1 MHAPISGTKS
11 MTRTHLGIQA
21 IIVLVMV
28 SFVSW
33 PQFRPVRAQSIW
45 RYTPAAVLEAR
56 TRDAARY
63 AGAASVSRRRPSI
76 SGLSSSS
83 PEIVPTPQASAPI
96 ENADARPEFTSG
108 AIAALGGTD
117 NALVG
122 LAQNSLNASIPR
134 ARVVLRDIRTGE
146 ALQQTTADELG
157 QFWFVDLAASEYVVE
172 LLGPDGSV
180 VAASE
185 VVRTSKGGLL
195 RTVVRVAAAT
205 AAVVAVLNNQLWP
218 SRDSANAIAT
228 SSDVTP
234 TTTTQLPRV
243 TSTGN

>member
-1 MHAPISGTKS
+1 

-21 IIVLVMV
+21 VIVLAMV
-28 SFVSW
+28 AFVSW
-33 PQFRPVRAQSIW
+33 PQFRPVRVQSIW

-56 TRDAARY
+56 TLDAARY
-63 AGAASVSRRRPSI
+63 AGAGATSDRRPF
-76 SGLSSSS
+76 SGELSSSS
-83 PEIVPTPQASAPI
+83 TDFVPTPNGSAVLD
-96 ENADARPEFTSG
+96 DARAEITPGS
-108 AIAALGGTD
+108 IAALGGTD

-134 ARVVLRDIRTGE
+134 ARVVLRDISTGE
-146 ALQQTTADELG
+146 ALQQATADELG
-157 QFWFVDLAASEYVVE
+157 QFSFVDLPASDYVVE

-185 VVRTSKGGLL
+185 VVKTSKGRLL

-205 AAVVAVLNNQLWP
+205 AAVLAVLSNQLWP
-218 SRDSANAIAT
+218 SRDYATRVAT
-228 SSDVTP
+228 SNDVTP

>member
-1 MHAPISGTKS
+1 MK
-11 MTRTHLGIQA
+11 RTYLGIQA
-21 IIVLVMV
+21 IIVLAMV

-33 PQFRPVRAQSIW
+33 PQFRPGRAQSIW

-56 TRDAARY
+56 TVDAARY
-63 AGAASVSRRRPSI
+63 AGAAAAPSRRPFI
-76 SGLSSSS
+76 GEQSSSTQL
-83 PEIVPTPQASAPI
+83 VPTPHGSVVI
-96 ENADARPEFTSG
+96 DDARVEFTPG

-122 LAQNSLNASIPR
+122 LAQNSLNASIPH

-146 ALQQTTADELG
+146 ALQATADELG
-157 QFWFVDLAASEYVVE
+157 QFSFIDLAESEYVVE

-185 VVRTSKGGLL
+185 VVKTSKGRLL
-195 RTVVRVAAAT
+195 RTVVRVAAAAT
-205 AAVVAVLNNQLWP
+205 AVLAVLGDHLWP
-218 SRDSANAIAT
+218 TLNYANAVAT
-228 SSDVTP
+228 NSDVTP

>member
-1 MHAPISGTKS
+1 MK
-11 MTRTHLGIQA
+11 RKYLGIQA
-21 IIVLVMV
+21 IIVMAMV

-45 RYTPAAVLEAR
+45 RYTPAAALEAR
-56 TRDAARY
+56 TIDAARY
-63 AGAASVSRRRPSI
+63 AGAAIASSHRPLI
-76 SGLSSSS
+76 GELSSSTQL
-83 PEIVPTPQASAPI
+83 VPTPPGSPVI
-96 ENADARPEFTSG
+96 DDARVEFTPG
-108 AIAALGGTD
+108 AIAALGGRD

-122 LAQNSLNASIPR
+122 LAQNSLNASIPH

-146 ALQQTTADELG
+146 ALQQATADELG
-157 QFWFVDLAASEYVVE
+157 QFWFVDLEASEYVVE

-185 VVRTSKGGLL
+185 VVTTSKGRLL
-195 RTVVRVAAAT
+195 RTVVRVAAAAT
-205 AAVVAVLNNQLWP
+205 AVVAVLSNQLWP
-218 SRDSANAIAT
+218 SRDYANALAT
-228 SSDVTP
+228 NSDVTP

>member
-1 MHAPISGTKS
+1 MK
-11 MTRTHLGIQA
+11 RTHLGIQA
-21 IIVLVMV
+21 IIVVAMV

-33 PQFRPVRAQSIW
+33 PQFRPARAQSIW
-45 RYTPAAVLEAR
+45 RYAPATVLEAR
-56 TRDAARY
+56 TIDAARY
-63 AGAASVSRRRPSI
+63 AGAASASTRRPYI
-76 SGLSSSS
+76 GGLSSSS
-83 PEIVPTPQASAPI
+83 TELVPTPQASAVI
-96 ENADARPEFTSG
+96 DDSRTEFAPG
-108 AIAALGGTD
+108 AIAALGGTE

-134 ARVVLRDIRTGE
+134 ARLVLRDIRTGE
-146 ALQQTTADELG
+146 ALQQATADELG
-157 QFWFVDLAASEYVVE
+157 QFWFVDLPGSEYVVE

-185 VVRTSKGGLL
+185 VVKTSKGRLW
-195 RTVVRVAAAT
+195 RTVVRVSAAT
-205 AAVVAVLNNQLWP
+205 AAVVAVLSNQLWP
-218 SRDSANAIAT
+218 SRDYANAIAT

>member
-1 MHAPISGTKS
+1 MRRAHF
-11 MTRTHLGIQA
+11 GIQA
-21 IIVLVMV
+21 IVVVAVV

-33 PQFRPVRAQSIW
+33 PQFRPARAQSIW
-45 RYTPAAVLEAR
+45 RYAPAAVLEAR
-56 TRDAARY
+56 TIDAARY
-63 AGAASVSRRRPSI
+63 AGAASASTRRPFI
-76 SGLSSSS
+76 GDLSSST
-83 PEIVPTPQASAPI
+83 ELVPTPQGSAVI
-96 ENADARPEFTSG
+96 DDTQDEFAPG

-157 QFWFVDLAASEYVVE
+157 QFWFVDLPSSEYVVE
-172 LLGPDGSV
+172 LVGPDGSV

-185 VVRTSKGGLL
+185 VVKTSKGHLL
-195 RTVVRVAAAT
+195 RTVVRVAAA
-205 AAVVAVLNNQLWP
+205 AAVVTALFSNQLWP
-218 SRDSANAIAT
+218 SRGYTNAFAT
-228 SSDVTP
+228 SRDVTP

>member
-1 MHAPISGTKS
+1 MRRAHF
-11 MTRTHLGIQA
+11 GIQA
-21 IIVLVMV
+21 IVVVAVV

-33 PQFRPVRAQSIW
+33 PQFRPARAQSIW
-45 RYTPAAVLEAR
+45 RYAPAAVLEAR
-56 TRDAARY
+56 TIDAARY
-63 AGAASVSRRRPSI
+63 AGAASASTRRPFI
-76 SGLSSSS
+76 GDLSSST
-83 PEIVPTPQASAPI
+83 ELVPTPQGSAVI
-96 ENADARPEFTSG
+96 DDTQDEFAPG

-146 ALQQTTADELG
+146 ALQQATADELG
-157 QFWFVDLAASEYVVE
+157 QFWFVDLPGSEYVVE

-185 VVRTSKGGLL
+185 VVKTSKGRLL

-205 AAVVAVLNNQLWP
+205 AAVVAVLSNQLWP
-218 SRDSANAIAT
+218 SRDYATVIAT
-228 SSDVTP
+228 SSDVTT

>member
-1 MHAPISGTKS
+1 MRRAHF
-11 MTRTHLGIQA
+11 GIQA
-21 IIVLVMV
+21 IVVVAVV

-33 PQFRPVRAQSIW
+33 PQFRPARAQSIW
-45 RYTPAAVLEAR
+45 RYAPAAVLEAR
-56 TRDAARY
+56 TIDAARY
-63 AGAASVSRRRPSI
+63 AGAASASTRRPFI
-76 SGLSSSS
+76 GDLSSST
-83 PEIVPTPQASAPI
+83 ELVPTPQRSAVI
-96 ENADARPEFTSG
+96 DDTQDACAPG

-146 ALQQTTADELG
+146 ALQQATADELG
-157 QFWFVDLAASEYVVE
+157 QFWFVDLPGSEYVVE

-185 VVRTSKGGLL
+185 VVKTSKGRLL

-205 AAVVAVLNNQLWP
+205 AAVVAVLSNQLWP
-218 SRDSANAIAT
+218 SRDYATAIAT

>member
-1 MHAPISGTKS
+1 MKRA
-11 MTRTHLGIQA
+11 HLGIQA
-21 IIVLVMV
+21 AIVLTMV

-33 PQFRPVRAQSIW
+33 PQFRPVRLQSIW

-56 TRDAARY
+56 TTDAARY
-63 AGAASVSRRRPSI
+63 TGAAAASSPRPFI
-76 SGLSSSS
+76 GELSSSS
-83 PEIVPTPQASAPI
+83 TNLVPTSHGSTVVDDALPEITP
-96 ENADARPEFTSG
+96 G
-108 AIAALGGTD
+108 AIAALGGTE

-157 QFWFVDLAASEYVVE
+157 QFWFVDLPSSEYVVE
-172 LLGPDGSV
+172 LVGPDGSV

-185 VVRTSKGGLL
+185 VVKTSKGHLL
-195 RTVVRVAAAT
+195 RTVVRVAAA
-205 AAVVAVLNNQLWP
+205 AAVVTALFSNQLWP
-218 SRDSANAIAT
+218 SRGYTNAFAT
-228 SSDVTP
+228 SRDVTP

>member
-1 MHAPISGTKS
+1 

-21 IIVLVMV
+21 IIVLAMV

-56 TRDAARY
+56 TIDAARY
-63 AGAASVSRRRPSI
+63 SGTANAPSGRTFI
-76 SGLSSSS
+76 GNSSSTQRLATL
-83 PEIVPTPQASAPI
+83 PAAAVIDGAQ
-96 ENADARPEFTSG
+96 PEFTPG
-108 AIAALGGTD
+108 AIAAFGGRD
-117 NALVG
+117 NAVVG
-122 LAQNSLNASIPR
+122 LAQNSLNASIPH
-134 ARVVLRDIRTGE
+134 ARVVLRNIRTGE
-146 ALQQTTADELG
+146 AVQQVTADALG
-157 QFWFVDLAASEYVVE
+157 QFWFVDLAPSEYVVE
-172 LLGPDGSV
+172 LLGQDGAV

-185 VVRTSKGGLL
+185 VVKTSKGRLL
-195 RTVVRVAAAT
+195 RTVVRVAAAS
-205 AAVVAVLNNQLWP
+205 AAVLAVLSNQLWP
-218 SRDSANAIAT
+218 SRDYATALAT

>member
-1 MHAPISGTKS
+1 

-21 IIVLVMV
+21 IIVLAIV

-33 PQFRPVRAQSIW
+33 PQFRPVRTQSIW
-45 RYTPAAVLEAR
+45 RYTPATVLEAR
-56 TRDAARY
+56 TNDAARY
-63 AGAASVSRRRPSI
+63 AGAAAASGPRPFI
-76 SGLSSSS
+76 GELSSSS
-83 PEIVPTPQASAPI
+83 PAQLVGTPNDSVVVD
-96 ENADARPEFTSG
+96 DARPEVTPG

-122 LAQNSLNASIPR
+122 LAQNSLNASIPH

-146 ALQQTTADELG
+146 PLQQATADELG
-157 QFWFVDLAASEYVVE
+157 QFWFVDLPTSEYVVE

-185 VVRTSKGGLL
+185 VVKTSKGRLL

-205 AAVVAVLNNQLWP
+205 AAVMVLLSNQLWP
-218 SRDSANAIAT
+218 SRDYANAIAT
-228 SSDVTP
+228 SRDVTP

>member
-1 MHAPISGTKS
+1 MK
-11 MTRTHLGIQA
+11 RTYLGIQA
-21 IIVLVMV
+21 IIVVAMV
-28 SFVSW
+28 SLVSW
-33 PQFRPVRAQSIW
+33 PQFRPPRTQSVW

-56 TRDAARY
+56 TVDAARY
-63 AGAASVSRRRPSI
+63 AGATIASSSRPFI
-76 SGLSSSS
+76 SESSS
-83 PEIVPTPQASAPI
+83 PTPLVPTAPRGSVVI
-96 ENADARPEFTSG
+96 DDAAVDDTAG

-146 ALQQTTADELG
+146 ALQQATADELG
-157 QFWFVDLAASEYVVE
+157 QFWFVDLPSSEYIVE
-172 LLGPDGSV
+172 LLGQDGSV

-185 VVRTSKGGLL
+185 VVKTSKGRLL
-195 RTVVRVAAAT
+195 RTVVRVAAAAT
-205 AAVVAVLNNQLWP
+205 AVLAVLSNQVRP
-218 SRDSANAIAT
+218 SRDYATAVAT
-228 SSDVTP
+228 SNDVTP

>member
-1 MHAPISGTKS
+1 MN
-11 MTRTHLGIQA
+11 RTHLGIQA
-21 IIVLVMV
+21 IVVVGMV

-33 PQFRPVRAQSIW
+33 PQFRPARTQSIW
-45 RYTPAAVLEAR
+45 RYVPAAVLEAR
-56 TRDAARY
+56 TIDAARY
-63 AGAASVSRRRPSI
+63 AGLASASTRRPVI
-76 SGLSSSS
+76 GDLSSSTHFVATRQ
-83 PEIVPTPQASAPI
+83 PPAAIDDTRAEFAP
-96 ENADARPEFTSG
+96 G
-108 AIAALGGTD
+108 AIAAFGGTD

-122 LAQNSLNASIPR
+122 LAQNSLNASIPG

-146 ALQQTTADELG
+146 ALQQATADELG
-157 QFWFVDLAASEYVVE
+157 QFWFVDLPGSEYVVE

-185 VVRTSKGGLL
+185 VVKTTKGRVM

-205 AAVVAVLNNQLWP
+205 AAVVAVLSNQLWP
-218 SRDSANAIAT
+218 SRDYATAIAT

>member
-1 MHAPISGTKS
+1 MRRAHF
-11 MTRTHLGIQA
+11 GIQA
-21 IIVLVMV
+21 IVVVAVV

-33 PQFRPVRAQSIW
+33 PQFRPARAQSIW
-45 RYTPAAVLEAR
+45 RYAPAAVLEAR
-56 TRDAARY
+56 TIDAARY
-63 AGAASVSRRRPSI
+63 AGAASASTRRPFI
-76 SGLSSSS
+76 GDLSSST
-83 PEIVPTPQASAPI
+83 ELVPTPQGSAVI
-96 ENADARPEFTSG
+96 DDTQDEFAPG

-122 LAQNSLNASIPR
+122 LVQNSLNASIPR

-146 ALQQTTADELG
+146 ALQQATADELG
-157 QFWFVDLAASEYVVE
+157 QFWFVDLPGSEYVVE

-185 VVRTSKGGLL
+185 VVKTSKGRLL

-205 AAVVAVLNNQLWP
+205 AAVVAVLSNQLWP
-218 SRDSANAIAT
+218 SRDYATAIAT

>member
-1 MHAPISGTKS
+1 MRRAHF
-11 MTRTHLGIQA
+11 GIQA
-21 IIVLVMV
+21 IVVVAVV

-33 PQFRPVRAQSIW
+33 PQFRPARAQSIW
-45 RYTPAAVLEAR
+45 RYAPAAVLEAR
-56 TRDAARY
+56 TIDAARY
-63 AGAASVSRRRPSI
+63 AGAASASTRRPFI
-76 SGLSSSS
+76 GDLSSST
-83 PEIVPTPQASAPI
+83 ELVPTPQGSAVI
-96 ENADARPEFTSG
+96 DDTQDEFAPG

-146 ALQQTTADELG
+146 ALQQATADELG
-157 QFWFVDLAASEYVVE
+157 QFWFVDLPGSEYVVE

-185 VVRTSKGGLL
+185 VVKTTKGRVM

-205 AAVVAVLNNQLWP
+205 AAVVAVLSNQLWP
-218 SRDSANAIAT
+218 SRDYATAIAT

>member
-1 MHAPISGTKS
+1 MRRAHF
-11 MTRTHLGIQA
+11 GIQA
-21 IIVLVMV
+21 IVVVAVV

-33 PQFRPVRAQSIW
+33 PQFRPARAQSIW
-45 RYTPAAVLEAR
+45 RYAPAAVLEAR
-56 TRDAARY
+56 TIDAARY
-63 AGAASVSRRRPSI
+63 AGAASASTHRPFI
-76 SGLSSSS
+76 GDLSSST
-83 PEIVPTPQASAPI
+83 ELVPTPQGSAVI
-96 ENADARPEFTSG
+96 DDTQDEFAPG

-146 ALQQTTADELG
+146 ALQQATADELG
-157 QFWFVDLAASEYVVE
+157 QFWFVDLPGSEYVVE

-185 VVRTSKGGLL
+185 VVKTSKGRLL

-205 AAVVAVLNNQLWP
+205 AAVVAVLSNQLWP
-218 SRDSANAIAT
+218 SRDYATAIAT

>member
-1 MHAPISGTKS
+1 MRRAHF
-11 MTRTHLGIQA
+11 GIQA
-21 IIVLVMV
+21 IVVVAVV

-33 PQFRPVRAQSIW
+33 PQFRPARAQSIW
-45 RYTPAAVLEAR
+45 RYAPAAVLEAR
-56 TRDAARY
+56 TIDAARY
-63 AGAASVSRRRPSI
+63 AGAASASTRRPFI
-76 SGLSSSS
+76 GDLSSST
-83 PEIVPTPQASAPI
+83 ELVPTPQGSAVI
-96 ENADARPEFTSG
+96 DDTQDEFAPG

-146 ALQQTTADELG
+146 ALQQATADELG
-157 QFWFVDLAASEYVVE
+157 QFWFVDLPGSEYVVE

-185 VVRTSKGGLL
+185 VVKTSKGRLW

-205 AAVVAVLNNQLWP
+205 AAVVAVLSNQLWP
-218 SRDSANAIAT
+218 SRDYATAIAT

>member
-1 MHAPISGTKS
+1 MK
-11 MTRTHLGIQA
+11 RTHLGIQA
-21 IIVLVMV
+21 IIVLTMV

-33 PQFRPVRAQSIW
+33 PQFRPVRLQSIW

-56 TRDAARY
+56 TTDAARY
-63 AGAASVSRRRPSI
+63 TGAAAASSPRPFI
-76 SGLSSSS
+76 GELSSSS
-83 PEIVPTPQASAPI
+83 TNLVPTAHGSTVVDDALPEITP
-96 ENADARPEFTSG
+96 G
-108 AIAALGGTD
+108 AIAALGGTE

-146 ALQQTTADELG
+146 ALQQITADELG
-157 QFWFVDLAASEYVVE
+157 QFWFVDLPSSEYVVE
-172 LLGPDGSV
+172 LVGPDGSV

-185 VVRTSKGGLL
+185 VVKTSKGHLL
-195 RTVVRVAAAT
+195 RTVVRVAAA
-205 AAVVAVLNNQLWP
+205 AAVVTALFSNQLWP
-218 SRDSANAIAT
+218 SRGYTNAFAT
-228 SSDVTP
+228 SRDVTP

>member
-1 MHAPISGTKS
+1 MK
-11 MTRTHLGIQA
+11 RTHLGIQA
-21 IIVLVMV
+21 IIVVAMV

-33 PQFRPVRAQSIW
+33 PQFRPVRTQSIW
-45 RYTPAAVLEAR
+45 RYAPAAVLEAR
-56 TRDAARY
+56 TVDAARY
-63 AGAASVSRRRPSI
+63 AGATSASI
-76 SGLSSSS
+76 SQPLVDKSSST
-83 PEIVPTPQASAPI
+83 PRVPTTPHRLVVIDAAAPV
-96 ENADARPEFTSG
+96 ESTPG

-146 ALQQTTADELG
+146 ALQQATADELG
-157 QFWFVDLAASEYVVE
+157 QFWFVDLPSSEYVVE
-172 LLGPDGSV
+172 LLGQDGSV

-185 VVRTSKGGLL
+185 VVKTSKGRLL
-195 RTVVRVAAAT
+195 RTVVRVAAA
-205 AAVVAVLNNQLWP
+205 AAVVMAVFSNQLWP
-218 SRDSANAIAT
+218 SRDYANAIAR

-234 TTTTQLPRV
+234 TTNTQLPRV

>member
-1 MHAPISGTKS
+1 MK
-11 MTRTHLGIQA
+11 RTHLGIQA
-21 IIVLVMV
+21 IIVLAMV

-45 RYTPAAVLEAR
+45 RYTPAAVLDAR
-56 TRDAARY
+56 TVDAARY
-63 AGAASVSRRRPSI
+63 AGATSTSSSQPFI
-76 SGLSSSS
+76 GESSSS
-83 PEIVPTPQASAPI
+83 THLAPTTPHGSVVIDDAPV
-96 ENADARPEFTSG
+96 EYTPG

-146 ALQQTTADELG
+146 ALQQATADELG
-157 QFWFVDLAASEYVVE
+157 QFWFVDLPSSEYVVE
-172 LLGPDGSV
+172 LLGQDGSV

-185 VVRTSKGGLL
+185 VVKTSKGRLL
-195 RTVVRVAAAT
+195 RTVVRVAAA
-205 AAVVAVLNNQLWP
+205 AAVVVAVFSNQLWP
-218 SRDSANAIAT
+218 SRDYANALAT